1 MRTRIWMVMAGAAL
15 AAFAAIIVMKQW
27 ERAEA
32 ERMMV
37 WG

>member
-1 MRTRIWMVMAGAAL
+1 MKSRVWIVIAAVAL
-15 AAFAAIIVMKQW
+15 VAVAAIGIRKQQ

>member
-1 MRTRIWMVMAGAAL
+1 MRSRIWIVIAAVALVALGAV
-15 AAFAAIIVMKQW
+15 AIIKQQ
-27 ERAEA
+27 EREEA

>member
-1 MRTRIWMVMAGAAL
+1 MVIAAVAMVAL
-15 AAFAAIIVMKQW
+15 VAFSIKKQW

>member
-1 MRTRIWMVMAGAAL
+1 MNSRTWIVIAAVALVALGAV
-15 AAFAAIIVMKQW
+15 IVKRQR